1 MNRYYE
7 WLIGTRYLSGA
18 RRQGFISFVALMSVL
33 GLMLGVAVLIVVLS
47 VMNGFERE
55 LRSRILSVTGHAWVY
70 GLDGTFPDWPAA
82 RTKAL
87 QDPEVLGAVP
97 YIDAQ
102 AMLSHGQHVVGA
114 QIRGVAPDLER
125 TATGLAQKFTQ
136 GSIGELTP
144 GTYHIVLGSALA
156 TALDAK
162 VGDSLFLLAPE
173 ATATPAGLQPR
184 IRHFTV
190 TGIFSSGM
198 YEYDRGMALV
208 DLQDAARV
216 YRMGANVTGLRLALR
231 DPWLARTEV
240 EKVARL
246 LGGGFY
252 VSNWTGSHQSLFQNI
267 TVMKSILFV
276 ILLMIVGV
284 AAFNII
290 ATLVMIVKEK
300 RSDIAILR
308 TLGAGPMNMLGTFA
322 IQGVLIGLAG
332 TVLGATLGV
341 VVAHNLEN
349 WVHALEHLLGIH
361 FLDASVY
368 NMSDLPAYVE
378 ILDVTRVCAVA
389 FALCVL
395 ATLYPSWRASR
406 TAPAEALRHD

>member
-1 MNRYYE
+1 
-7 WLIGTRYLSGA
+7 
-18 RRQGFISFVALMSVL
+18 V
-33 GLMLGVAVLIVVLS
+33 
-47 VMNGFERE
+47 
-55 LRSRILSVTGHAWVY
+55 
-70 GLDGTFPDWPAA
+70 
-82 RTKAL
+82 L
-87 QDPEVLGAVP
+87 QDPQVLAAVP
-97 YIDAQ
+97 FIDEQ
-102 AMLSHGQHVVGA
+102 AMLSHGQHIMGA
-114 QIRGVAPDLER
+114 RIRGVAPDLES

-136 GSIGELTP
+136 GNIDQLVP
-144 GTYHIVLGSALA
+144 GAYHIVLGSALA
-156 TALDAK
+156 AALDTK
-162 VGDSLFLLAPE
+162 VGDTLFLLAPE
-173 ATATPAGLQPR
+173 ATPTPAGLQPR
-184 IRHFTV
+184 MRRFTV

-198 YEYDRGMALV
+198 YEYDRGLALV
-208 DLQDAARV
+208 EIHDAARV
-216 YRMGANVTGLRLALR
+216 YRMGANVSGLRLAVR
-231 DPWLARTEV
+231 DPWRAHLVVDR
-240 EKVARL
+240 VARS

-252 VSNWTGSHQSLFQNI
+252 ISDWTTSHENFFASI

-308 TLGAGPMNMLGTFA
+308 TLGAGPVNMLGTFA

-332 TVLGATLGV
+332 TALGAALGV
-341 VVAHNLEN
+341 LVAHNLEN
-349 WVHALEHLLGIH
+349 WVHDLEHLLGTH

-378 ILDVTRVCAVA
+378 VLDVTKVCAVA

-395 ATLYPSWRASR
+395 ATLYPAWRAAR

>member
-1 MNRYYE
+1 MNSRYE

-55 LRSRILSVTGHAWVY
+55 LRSRILSVTGHAEIS
-70 GLDGTFPDWPAA
+70 GLEGSFPDWQAA
-82 RTKAL
+82 QAKAI
-87 QDPEVLGAVP
+87 QNPEVLAAVP
-97 YIDAQ
+97 YIEAQ
-102 AMLSHGQHVVGA
+102 AMLSHGQHVVGTKV
-114 QIRGVAPDLER
+114 RGVAPDLER
-125 TATGLAQKFTQ
+125 TASGLAQKFTQ
-136 GSIGELTP
+136 GSIGQLVP
-144 GTYHIVLGSALA
+144 GAYHIVLGSALA
-156 TALDAK
+156 AALDAK
-162 VGDSLFLLAPE
+162 VGDSLFLLAPQ

-184 IRHFTV
+184 IRHVTV

-198 YEYDRGMALV
+198 YEYDRALA
-208 DLQDAARV
+208 LLEIHDAARI
-216 YRMGANVTGLRLALR
+216 YRMGANVTGLRLAIR
-231 DPWLARTEV
+231 DPWLAPTVVR
-240 EKVARL
+240 KVAYG
-246 LGGGFY
+246 LGGGLY
-252 VSNWTGSHQSLFQNI
+252 VSDWTHSHESFFASI

-276 ILLMIVGV
+276 ILLMIVAV
-284 AAFNII
+284 AAFNIM

-300 RSDIAILR
+300 RSDIAIQR
-308 TLGAGPMNMLGTFA
+308 TLGAGPLNMLGTFA

-332 TVLGATLGV
+332 TALGAALGV
-341 VVAHNLEN
+341 LVAHNLEN
-349 WVHALEHLLGIH
+349 WVHDLEHLLGTH

-378 ILDVTRVCAVA
+378 LFDVTKVCAVA

-395 ATLYPSWRASR
+395 ATLYPAWRAAR

>member
-1 MNRYYE
+1 MNSPYE
-7 WLIGTRYLSGA
+7 WLIGTRYLGGA
-18 RRQGFISFVALMSVL
+18 SRQGFISFVAVISVL

-55 LRSRILSVTGHAWVY
+55 LRSRILSVTAHATVT
-70 GLDGTFPDWPAA
+70 GLQGDFANWPAA
-82 RTKAL
+82 RARAM
-87 QDPEVLGAVP
+87 QDHEVLAAVP
-97 YIDAQ
+97 FIDQQ
-102 AMLSHGQHVVGA
+102 AILAHGQHVVGA

-136 GSIGELTP
+136 GSIEQLVSG
-144 GTYHIVLGSALA
+144 GYHIVLGSALA

-162 VGDSLFLLAPE
+162 VGDTLFLLAPE

-184 IRHFTV
+184 MRRFTV

-198 YEYDRGMALV
+198 YEYDRALALV
-208 DLQDAARV
+208 EIHDAARI
-216 YRMGANVTGLRLALR
+216 YRMGDNVSGLRLAIR
-231 DPWLARTEV
+231 DPWRAPGVVREV
-240 EKVARL
+240 AMS
-246 LGGGFY
+246 LGGNFY
-252 VSNWTGSHQSLFQNI
+252 VTDWTRSHESFFRSI

-308 TLGAGPMNMLGTFA
+308 TLGAGPLNMLGTFA
-322 IQGVLIGLAG
+322 IQGVLIGLTG
-332 TVLGATLGV
+332 TVLGALLGIL
-341 VVAHNLEN
+341 VAHNLEN
-349 WVHALEHLLGIH
+349 WVHALEHLLGTH

-378 ILDVTRVCAVA
+378 VPDVMKVCSVA

-395 ATLYPSWRASR
+395 ATLYPAWRASR